1 MNASRRQFV
10 QGIGIFGALFLGR
23 SLMACAVRAG
33 EAVGESGEALATC
46 GDAVI
51 GNNHGHSLQVSPED
65 VAAGVEK
72 TYSIK
77 GASSHDHR
85 VTLTAADFA
94 ALAIGTSITVSSTTA
109 GAHAHP
115 VTVHCATTP
124 DTDAG
129 RTSDA
134 GAAICPDGA
143 TATAISAN
151 HGHAL
156 AVPTEDV
163 AAGIERTYSIKGTSS
178 HDHIVTLTPDHFA
191 RLASGAT
198 ISVTSTNAG
207 GHAHIVKVIC
217 A

>member
-94 ALAIGTSITVSSTTA
+94 ALAIGTSITVSASPEGAFVRFAVADQGPGIPEHARQMIFEPFRQIEGSDSRRKGGSGLGLSICKAIVELHGGSIGVSSPPA
-109 GAHAHP
+109 GGSVFHFTIP
-115 VTVHCATTP
+115 
-124 DTDAG
+124 
-129 RTSDA
+129 
-134 GAAICPDGA
+134 I
-143 TATAISAN
+143 
-151 HGHAL
+151 
-156 AVPTEDV
+156 V
-163 AAGIERTYSIKGTSS
+163 AA
-178 HDHIVTLTPDHFA
+178 A
-191 RLASGAT
+191 
-198 ISVTSTNAG
+198 
-207 GHAHIVKVIC
+207 
-217 A
+217 